1 MDFFIIIRQS
11 NTYFAAYSL
20 IGDTFMNTKHTNAII
35 GEGSCIYE
43 DAISFP
49 IFQTSTFGGGNN
61 YSYTRLSNP
70 TRTALEK
77 ECALLEGG
85 KYAFAFSSGLGA
97 INSVFAILKK
107 GDRVIVSDDLYG
119 GTYRLITKIY
129 SHYGIDF
136 EFVDM
141 SSTQS
146 VAAALKNGATMV
158 FAESP
163 TNPMMKIVPLKE
175 TAALCKDNNAIFV
188 VDNTFL
194 SPYFQNP
201 LTLGADVVIHSATKF
216 LSGHHDTVAGIAVT
230 NNKKIAKRLNLISM
244 TLGNAL
250 SPFDSW
256 LVLRG
261 IRTLPIRME
270 KHEENAFSIAA
281 FLKKLPCVESV
292 IYPGLP
298 EHKGHQLCA
307 SQSKGF
313 GGVVSFTVKDVETA
327 KRFIKGGKIIKFAE
341 SLGGFRSLITYP
353 LTQTHASVPQRM
365 RQKIGITDKLLR
377 LSVGLEDAKDIQRDI
392 FEILEK

>member
-1 MDFFIIIRQS
+1 
-11 NTYFAAYSL
+11 
-20 IGDTFMNTKHTNAII
+20 MNKKHTSAII
-35 GEGSCIYE
+35 GEGNCIYE

-49 IFQTSTFGGGNN
+49 IFQTSTFGGGKN
-61 YSYTRLSNP
+61 YSYSRLSNP
-70 TRTALEK
+70 TRTALER

-97 INSVFAILKK
+97 INSVFAMLKK

-129 SHYGIDF
+129 SNYGIDF
-136 EFVDM
+136 EFIDM
-141 SSTQS
+141 SSAEAVS
-146 VAAALKNGATMV
+146 DALKNGARMV

-163 TNPMMKIVPLKE
+163 TNPMMKIAPLKAIAE
-175 TAALCKDNNAIFV
+175 ICKSKGAVFV

-201 LTLGADVVIHSATKF
+201 LALGADIVIHSATKF
-216 LSGHHDTVAGIAVT
+216 LSGHHDTVAGIVVT
-230 NNKKIAKRLNLISM
+230 NDTQTAEHISLISM

-261 IRTLPIRME
+261 IRTLPLRME
-270 KHEENAFSIAA
+270 KHEENAFSVAA
-281 FLKKLPCVESV
+281 FLKKLSCVEQV

-298 EHKGHQLCA
+298 EHKGHELCK

-313 GGVVSFTVKDVETA
+313 GGVVSFTVKDEETA
-327 KRFIKGGKIIKFAE
+327 KKLIKGGKIIKFAE

-353 LTQTHASVPQRM
+353 LTQTHASIPEDM
-365 RQKIGITDKLLR
+365 RRKIGITDKLLR
-377 LSVGLEDAKDIQRDI
+377 LSVGLEDAKDIQEDI
-392 FEILEK
+392 LDILA